1 MVHDTNAEEVRR
13 SVAPL
18 PPMQAGS
25 VSLLYIDVLNR
36 KAVKWGVIALWV
48 VATIVCCFWA
58 GRLPGRTTLKWN
70 PPKDSQAAGDRDTF
84 QSVLPQHVGPEFY
97 VIAVEWEDLD
107 LSADITQ
114 VNIPFADLGMP
125 DYTYDGVTHRNAGTR
140 DFTEAFRQR
149 IYHNWCNVSAA
160 ATAAQVAALLVPSCA
175 AGPYGNR
182 ITSYT
187 AYWQVSNY
195 DPAAAAPMK
204 AADWKYNGRSTLFTI
219 TFQNTNLPG
228 LADMESE
235 FSDYL
240 QEVLDDM
247 GPAFF
252 TPLRM
257 KAQVFSMGT
266 AISDILDTVVID
278 LLLAD
283 GIAIPLSLIFAMIV
297 LRNIRLMVLPLM
309 AILCTTIISMA
320 LVAEVT
326 EYVMTN
332 VIVTPVMISLVV
344 GLPVG
349 HCLFLLNRFREAL
362 LEGEECKEAVER
374 MLSTAGTTITL
385 SQLTLS
391 LCALVIAFVDVDQV
405 EGLGWAMFVSVIVAF
420 LSAVLL
426 VPAVLLTFPEFFEAA
441 TKRTAL
447 FGKGRETVALATRMG
462 TRYGSGDERSSLA
475 PQINKD
481 LEDTLWHRYAAV
493 TQMAT
498 FQNALIVLLMI
509 VLVIPFGVVLLN
521 GTDVNDSVAVYLPR
535 RDSFTVTA
543 DRLFA
548 QYGKGTINSVKF
560 LALPKSGEAFQ
571 LQSTGTPNSEWSYL
585 SGELVTRL
593 NASKAFEE
601 KGCAGSY
608 FYVNQSLDEA
618 ATSICTNYFF
628 AYVAYLTG
636 QGPDP
641 GPDPADTME
650 WRYNCKW
657 RGALTAA
664 YGAGVVPLATSL
676 NMSAAFITC
685 ATDVDPM
692 SEDGR
697 EMIKAFREIQ
707 AEFKNDPAKPN
718 VYAMGSPVNSRDA
731 VQRVS
736 DAWSWMSPV
745 FVLIG
750 FLVLLAG
757 TRSVLV
763 GLRAVF
769 TTFLTI
775 VFALGFTS
783 LTYCH
788 GALDWTG
795 ISALQTFR
803 TREGS
808 EGAVHYFVFVITVP
822 LLIGLSMCH
831 ELFLISTAHDWYHY
845 HKLTTK
851 EATKMALIG
860 TGWMNI
866 VSGFILAVSFV
877 GHMLSRLPILNQISF
892 AMFWALLFDV
902 LIVRTMLVPTLM
914 APCGKYNWWPAMDRY
929 TKYAEA
935 EDIDAQTLSPKF
947 ETPNP
952 AV

>member
-1 MVHDTNAEEVRR
+1 MADDFRKSGMPTTGGSGIVSKAYVNVLDVKVVKLVVLAAWFVGSAVAMYWATTLTGRTNIEWNPTEDSWAE
-13 SVAPL
+13 
-18 PPMQAGS
+18 
-25 VSLLYIDVLNR
+25 DNK
-36 KAVKWGVIALWV
+36 KAVKAMYPERV
-48 VATIVCCFWA
+48 
-58 GRLPGRTTLKWN
+58 
-70 PPKDSQAAGDRDTF
+70 D
-84 QSVLPQHVGPEFY
+84 QSVFLV
-97 VIAVEWEDLD
+97 AVQWKNR
-107 LSADITQ
+107 S
-114 VNIPFADLGMP
+114 FADPAVPITHVTGPLDPNVVYPP
-125 DYTYDGVTHRNAGTR
+125 DYPARGLTGTGTSNFTYAL
-140 DFTEAFRQR
+140 RQET
-149 IYHNWCNVSAA
+149 YNHWCNVSYAV
-160 ATAAQVAALLVPSCA
+160 TQPTCNNKIVS
-175 AGPYGNR
+175 GFDG
-182 ITSYT
+182 
-187 AYWQVSNY
+187 YWTLYAY
-195 DPAAAAPMK
+195 DPSAGDILRAPYSK
-204 AADWKYNGRSTLFTI
+204 GYRSTIININVQGENVDIEDREKDFNKWLEDKVAEL
-219 TFQNTNLPG
+219 NTQFLEPLG
-228 LADMESE
+228 MEGS
-235 FSDYL
+235 
-240 QEVLDDM
+240 
-247 GPAFF
+247 
-252 TPLRM
+252 
-257 KAQVFSMGT
+257 VFSIAGGVD
-266 AISDILDTVVID
+266 DILDTVVAD

-297 LRNIRLMVLPLM
+297 LRNIRLMVLPM
-309 AILCTTIISMA
+309 LCIAVTTIISMA
-320 LVAEVT
+320 IVAEIAQHVL
-326 EYVMTN
+326 MN

-362 LEGEECKEAVER
+362 LEGEDCKEAVER
-374 MLSTAGTTITL
+374 MLSTGGTTITL

-405 EGLGWAMFVSVIVAF
+405 QGLGRAMLVSVIVAF

-447 FGKGRETVALATRMG
+447 FGKGRETVALASRLKG
-462 TRYGSGDERSSLA
+462 GNNAGNQEGRASIVPDL
-475 PQINKD
+475 QQD

-498 FQNALIVLLMI
+498 FQNAIIVTMI
-509 VLVIPFGVVLLN
+509 IILVIPFGVVLLN
-521 GTDVNDSVAVYLPR
+521 HTNLTDSLEVYFPR
-535 RDSFTVTA
+535 RDTFTENAERLLEDYGNGAVTQFVIMVKPPA
-543 DRLFA
+543 ANPLPYFLMTPDFDNIVNMQFNEIALGMMDEMEKLPGYSPLGAIGGYNWMGVRFNSSSQRECGLWFA
-548 QYGKGTINSVKF
+548 WAANGLVTPMPTDYDPSCSWRGVCSYAYAPQALYVGPPGGFVFNTSDPTTQDLYMSASVITMKTDIDPMGPEGYKF
-560 LALPKSGEAFQ
+560 VEAF
-571 LQSTGTPNSEWSYL
+571 EDWS
-585 SGELVTRL
+585 
-593 NASKAFEE
+593 
-601 KGCAGSY
+601 KG
-608 FYVNQSLDEA
+608 
-618 ATSICTNYFF
+618 
-628 AYVAYLTG
+628 
-636 QGPDP
+636 
-641 GPDPADTME
+641 
-650 WRYNCKW
+650 YNKKG
-657 RGALTAA
+657 GAQVYMT
-664 YGAGVVPLATSL
+664 GAGVSSY
-676 NMSAAFITC
+676 SA
-685 ATDVDPM
+685 V
-692 SEDGR
+692 
-697 EMIKAFREIQ
+697 K
-707 AEFKNDPAKPN
+707 
-718 VYAMGSPVNSRDA
+718 
-731 VQRVS
+731 RVS